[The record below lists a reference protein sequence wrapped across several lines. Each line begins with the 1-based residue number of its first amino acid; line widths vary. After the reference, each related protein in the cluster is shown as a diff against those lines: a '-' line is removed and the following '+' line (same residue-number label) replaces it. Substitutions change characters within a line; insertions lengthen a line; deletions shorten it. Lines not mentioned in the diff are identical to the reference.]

1 MFERLEEVERRYEAL
16 SHLLSQPEVISK
28 QEEFQKAANEYAE
41 LGKVVDLYRRVKRL
55 DEEIKESQHLLV
67 SEEDEDMKRLV
78 KEELNRLTEEK
89 GKMEEDLRVA
99 LLPKDPNDE
108 KNILLEIRA
117 GTGGDEAGLFAS
129 DLFRMYSK
137 FAEKRGWR
145 LEVLNRH
152 YTGVGGFKEI
162 IALIEGKGV
171 YSRLKYE
178 SGVHRVQ
185 RVPTTESQGR
195 IHTSTVT
202 VAILPEAEEVDVQ
215 IDPNDLRIDIFRS
228 SGPGGQ
234 SVNTT
239 DSAVRITHLP
249 TGMVVSCQDEKS
261 QHKNKAKGLKILRAR
276 LLERA
281 RQEKQIEISEKR
293 RTQVG
298 TGERSERIRTYNFPQ
313 GRVTDHRIGLTLYRL
328 EGVLEGDLDEIL
340 NALAAHYQAEALKGE
355 IENSKFQNS
364 NAK

>member
-1 MFERLEEVERRYEAL
+1 MFEKLEEVERRYETL
-16 SHLLSQPEVISK
+16 SHLLSQPELINR
-28 QEEFQKAANEYAE
+28 QDEFQKVAKEYAE
-41 LGKVVDLYRRVKRL
+41 LGKVVDLYRRVKKL
-55 DEEIKESQHLLV
+55 DQEIKDSQHLLAH
-67 SEEDEDMKRLV
+67 EEDEEMKRLV
-78 KEELNRLTEEK
+78 KEELSRLTGEREK
-89 GKMEEDLRVA
+89 TEEDLRMA

-117 GTGGDEAGLFAS
+117 GTGGDEAGLFAG
-129 DLFRMYSK
+129 DLFRMYTK
-137 FAEKRGWR
+137 FAEKQGWR
-145 LEVLNRH
+145 MEVLNRH

-185 RVPTTESQGR
+185 RVPTTEAQGR

-202 VAILPEAEEVDVQ
+202 VAILPEAEEVDIQ

-261 QHKNKAKGLKILRAR
+261 QHKNKAKALKILRAR
-276 LLERA
+276 LLDKVRG
-281 RQEKQIEISEKR
+281 EKQVEISEKR

-328 EGVLEGDLDEIL
+328 DGVLGGDLDEIL
-340 NALAAHYQAEALKGE
+340 NPLTTHYQAEALKGE
-355 IENSKFQNS
+355 IENSTFQSS
-364 NAK
+364 NVK